1 MAYKPL
7 RFFVILGSVPFSIG
21 FLIGIRW
28 LILYLGGTP
37 RAHVP
42 SLVLATILIL
52 MGFQLW
58 IVGLV
63 ADLMAVNRKM
73 LEDIQLRIRRAE
85 LDIDQD

>member
-1 MAYKPL
+1 LA
-7 RFFVILGSVPFSIG
+7 G
-21 FLIGIRW
+21 FLIGVRW
-28 LILYLGGTP
+28 LILYFGGTP
-37 RAHVP
+37 RSHVP

-85 LDIDQD
+85 LDRYQD